1 MKKLRFLFPINI
13 IPIFVAFVLF
23 SLVFQSCKK
32 DDEPEPIDEEPKI
45 ESNEAFY
52 GLMKEWYFWYDQIPE
67 INPSSFPN
75 PSALLEAI
83 KKTPEDRWSY
93 ITSKQEFESYFV
105 ESKMFGHG
113 FSSRYDGQGKL
124 RVAFL
129 FTDSDLFTN
138 GVERGWIIEAINGT
152 VISPG
157 FNFNTLLGP
166 NQGGVTNTFRF
177 RKPDG
182 TLADISS
189 TKKEIRMNNI
199 LHSEIIEKD
208 GLKIGYMVLNGFTTP
223 TIAEIDSVIAIFSQ
237 INIDEMIL
245 DMRYNG
251 GGQTNVAAHLA
262 SKIAGNSISGQPFA
276 KYVYNDKK
284 TAQNRIDNFRTVD
297 NGLNLSRL
305 ITICTRSTASASEM
319 VINGLQPFIDV
330 HIVGNNTY
338 GKPMGMN
345 AWTYDD
351 LAFVPITF
359 KTKNANDFGDYFE
372 GLPANLFAPDDLSK
386 AFGDPLESSLQ
397 QALAF
402 ITTGITKSMPAL
414 ETPYKQPV
422 EYMTGLQAIIGAH

>member
-1 MKKLRFLFPINI
+1 MPV
-13 IPIFVAFVLF
+13 FVALVLF
-23 SLVFQSCKK
+23 SLVFQSCQK
-32 DDEPEPIDEEPKI
+32 DDPEPIDDDPI
-45 ESNEAFY
+45 SINQSNEAFY

-67 INPSSFPN
+67 VNPSSFPN

-83 KKTPEDRWSY
+83 KKRPEDRWSY
-93 ITSKQEFESYFV
+93 ITSKQEFESYFI

-113 FSSRYDGQGKL
+113 FSSRYDVQGKL

-129 FTDSDLFTN
+129 FTDSDLYTQ
-138 GVERGWIIEAINGT
+138 GVERSWTIEAINGT
-152 VISPG
+152 VITPG
-157 FNFNTLLGP
+157 FNFNTLLGL
-166 NQGGVTNTFRF
+166 NQAGVSNTFRF

-182 TLADISS
+182 TLADITS
-189 TKKEIRMNNI
+189 TKKEIKMNTI
-199 LHSEIIEKD
+199 LHSEIIEKV

-223 TIAEIDSVIAIFSQ
+223 TIAEIDSVFAIFSQ
-237 INIDEMIL
+237 NNIDELIL

-251 GGQTNVAAHLA
+251 GGQTNVATHLA
-262 SKIAGNSISGQPFA
+262 SKIAGNSLSGQPFT

-284 TAQNRIDNFRTVD
+284 SAENNRTENFRTIE

-330 HIVGNNTY
+330 HIIGNNTY

-345 AWTYDD
+345 AWTYAD

-359 KTKNANDFGDYFE
+359 KTQNANDFGDFFD
-372 GLPANLFAPDDLSK
+372 GLPADLFAPDDLSRV
-386 AFGDPLESSLQ
+386 FGDPLESSLQ

-402 ITTGITKSMPAL
+402 ITFGITKSMPIV
-414 ETPYKQPV
+414 ETQYKQPV
-422 EYMTGLQAIIGAH
+422 EYMTGLRAIIGAH